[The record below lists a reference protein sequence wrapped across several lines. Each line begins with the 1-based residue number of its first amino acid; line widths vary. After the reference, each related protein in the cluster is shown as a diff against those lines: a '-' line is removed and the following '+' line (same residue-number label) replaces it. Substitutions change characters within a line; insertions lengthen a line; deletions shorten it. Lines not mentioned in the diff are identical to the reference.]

1 MNEIK
6 KGQTVRIKFGGHY
19 ENGKVIGTMGDYAT
33 VSFPGLAK
41 QITTKIEDMEI
52 VKEEKNKNQNIEFS
66 GHPGYEMEM
75 FAEKY
80 NLKRKSF
87 YVELCGIPSG
97 SYFQM
102 TKRENL
108 TVEAWEKFEKGKAII
123 EAMDEEDLKK
133 YQQKPKVCVIP
144 GFARGCE
151 ENKKAPDKERLD
163 LIEKLQ
169 NESKLNEFKEGK
181 QEESEGQKMEDIK
194 PKTWL
199 EKYKEFIKSLSMTET
214 LEFFEQVKTDSNR
227 FEEMFNE
234 IKEAII

>member
-1 MNEIK
+1 MKEIK
-6 KGQTVRIKFGGHY
+6 NGQKVKIKFGSNY
-19 ENGKVIGTMGDYAT
+19 EFGKVIGVMGDYAT
-33 VSFPGLAK
+33 VSVKTLGK
-41 QITTKIEDMEI
+41 QITTKVEDMEP
-52 VKEEKNKNQNIEFS
+52 VEEENKNKNVEFS
-66 GHPGYEMEM
+66 GHHGYEMEA

-80 NLKRKSF
+80 NLKRRSF
-87 YVELCGIPSG
+87 YVELCGIPAG

-108 TVEAWEKFEKGKAII
+108 TVEAWEKFEKGKSMI

-151 ENKKAPDKERLD
+151 ENKKEPDKERMD

-169 NESKLNEFKEGK
+169 NESKLNGIKDK
-181 QEESEGQKMEDIK
+181 QEESEEVKMETS
-194 PKTWL
+194 KTWL

-214 LEFFEQVKTDSNR
+214 LEFFEQVKTDAKR
-227 FEEMFNE
+227 FEEMFDE

>member
-1 MNEIK
+1 MKEIK
-6 KGQTVRIKFGGHY
+6 NGQTVKIKFGSNY
-19 ENGKVIGTMGDYAT
+19 EFGKVIGVMGDYAT
-33 VSFPGLAK
+33 VSVKALGK
-41 QITTKIEDMEI
+41 QITTKVEDMEP
-52 VKEEKNKNQNIEFS
+52 VEEENRKQNVEFS

-87 YVELCGIPSG
+87 YVELCGIPAG

-102 TKRENL
+102 TKRDNL
-108 TVEAWEKFEKGKAII
+108 TVEAWEKFEKGKAMI
-123 EAMDEEDLKK
+123 EAMDKEDLKK

-151 ENKKAPDKERLD
+151 ENKKAPDKERMD
-163 LIEKLQ
+163 LIEQLQ
-169 NESKLNEFKEGK
+169 SESKLNEIKEGK
-181 QEESEGQKMEDIK
+181 QSESEGQKMEDMK

>member
-6 KGQTVRIKFGGHY
+6 KGQKVKIKFGNNY
-19 ENGKVIGTMGDYAT
+19 EFGKVVGVLGDYAT
-33 VSFPGLAK
+33 VSVKALGK
-41 QITTKIEDMEI
+41 QITTKVEDMEP
-52 VKEEKNKNQNIEFS
+52 VEETNKNQNIEFS

-87 YVELCGIPSG
+87 YVELCGIPAG

-108 TVEAWEKFEKGKAII
+108 TVEAWEKFEKGKAMI

-151 ENKKAPDKERLD
+151 ENKKAPDKERMD
-163 LIEKLQ
+163 LIDKLQ
-169 NESKLNEFKEGK
+169 AESKLNGIKDK
-181 QEESEGQKMEDIK
+181 KEESEETKMEDVK
-194 PKTWL
+194 PKSWL
-199 EKYKEFIKSLSMTET
+199 ESYKEFIKSLSMEET
-214 LEFFEQVKTDSNR
+214 FQFFEQVKTDSKR
-227 FEEMFNE
+227 FEEMFDE

>member
-6 KGQTVRIKFGGHY
+6 KGQIVRMKFGGHY
-19 ENGKVIGTMGDYAT
+19 ENGKVLGTMGDYAT

-87 YVELCGIPSG
+87 YVELCGIPAG

-102 TKRENL
+102 TKRDNL
-108 TVEAWEKFEKGKAII
+108 TVETWKKFEKGKALV
-123 EAMDEEDLKK
+123 EAMDKEDLKQ

-144 GFARGCE
+144 GFKRGCE
-151 ENKKAPDKERLD
+151 ENKKEPDKERMD
-163 LIEKLQ
+163 LIEQLQ
-169 NESKLNEFKEGK
+169 SESKLNEIKEGK
-181 QEESEGQKMEDIK
+181 QEESEEVKMETA
-194 PKTWL
+194 KTWL
-199 EKYKEFIKSLSMTET
+199 EKYKELIKSLSMSET
-214 LEFFEQVKTDSNR
+214 LEFFQQVKTDSNR

>member
-6 KGQTVRIKFGGHY
+6 NGQTVRIKFGGHY
-19 ENGKVIGTMGDYAT
+19 ENGKVTGIMGEYAT

-52 VKEEKNKNQNIEFS
+52 VKEENNKNKNIEFS

-80 NLKRKSF
+80 NLKRKPF
-87 YVELCGIPSG
+87 YVELCGIPAG

-108 TVEAWEKFEKGKAII
+108 TVEAWEKFEKGKAMI
-123 EAMDEEDLKK
+123 EAMDKEDLKK

-144 GFARGCE
+144 GFVRGCE

-199 EKYKEFIKSLSMTET
+199 EKYKELIKSLSMSET
-214 LEFFEQVKTDSNR
+214 LEFFQQVKTDSNR

>member
-6 KGQTVRIKFGGHY
+6 KGQIVRMKFGGHY
-19 ENGKVIGTMGDYAT
+19 ENGKVLGTMGDYAT

-87 YVELCGIPSG
+87 YVELCGIPAG

-102 TKRENL
+102 TKRDNL
-108 TVEAWEKFEKGKAII
+108 TVETWKKFEKGKALV
-123 EAMDEEDLKK
+123 EAMDKEDLKQ

-151 ENKKAPDKERLD
+151 ENKKAPDKERMD
-163 LIEKLQ
+163 LIDKLQ
-169 NESKLNEFKEGK
+169 AESKLNGIKDK
-181 QEESEGQKMEDIK
+181 QEESEEVKMETA
-194 PKTWL
+194 KTWL
-199 EKYKEFIKSLSMTET
+199 EKYKELIKSLSMSET
-214 LEFFEQVKTDSNR
+214 LEFFQQVKTDAKR
-227 FEEMFNE
+227 FEEMFDE

>member
-6 KGQTVRIKFGGHY
+6 NGQTVKIKFGNNY
-19 ENGKVIGTMGDYAT
+19 EFGKVVGVLGDYAT
-33 VSFPGLAK
+33 VSVKSLGK
-41 QITTKIEDMEI
+41 QITTKVEDMEP
-52 VKEEKNKNQNIEFS
+52 VEETNKNQNIEFS

-80 NLKRKSF
+80 NLKRKPF
-87 YVELCGIPSG
+87 YVELCGIPAG

-108 TVEAWEKFEKGKAII
+108 TVEAWQKFEKGKAMI

-169 NESKLNEFKEGK
+169 NESKLNGFKEGK

>member
-1 MNEIK
+1 MKEIK
-6 KGQTVRIKFGGHY
+6 NGQTVKIKFGSNY
-19 ENGKVIGTMGDYAT
+19 EFGKVIGVMGDYAT
-33 VSFPGLAK
+33 VYVKALGK
-41 QITTKIEDMEI
+41 QITTKVDDMEP
-52 VKEEKNKNQNIEFS
+52 VENVEETNRKQNIEFS
-66 GHPGYEMEM
+66 GHQGYEMEM

-87 YVELCGIPSG
+87 YVELCGIPAG

-102 TKRENL
+102 TKRDNL
-108 TVEAWEKFEKGKAII
+108 TVETWKKFEKGKALV
-123 EAMDEEDLKK
+123 EAMDKEDLKQ

-144 GFARGCE
+144 GFVRGCE

-169 NESKLNEFKEGK
+169 AESKLNEIKDK
-181 QEESEGQKMEDIK
+181 QEESEEVKMET

-199 EKYKEFIKSLSMTET
+199 EKYKELIKSLSMSET
-214 LEFFEQVKTDSNR
+214 LEFFQQVKTDSNR
-227 FEEMFNE
+227 FEEMFDE

>member
-6 KGQTVRIKFGGHY
+6 KGQIVRMKFGGHY
-19 ENGKVIGTMGDYAT
+19 ENGKVLGTMGDYAT
-33 VSFPGLAK
+33 VTVPGLAK

-87 YVELCGIPSG
+87 YVELCGIPAG

-102 TKRENL
+102 AKRDNL
-108 TVEAWEKFEKGKAII
+108 TVETWKKFEKGKALV
-123 EAMDEEDLKK
+123 EAMDKEDLKQ

-144 GFARGCE
+144 GFKRGCE
-151 ENKKAPDKERLD
+151 ENKKEPDKERMD
-163 LIEKLQ
+163 LIDKLQ
-169 NESKLNEFKEGK
+169 AESKLNEFKEGK
-181 QEESEGQKMEDIK
+181 QEESEEVKMETA
-194 PKTWL
+194 KTWL

>member
-1 MNEIK
+1 MKEIK
-6 KGQTVRIKFGGHY
+6 KGQIVRMKFGGHY
-19 ENGKVIGTMGDYAT
+19 ENGKVLGTMGDYAT

-87 YVELCGIPSG
+87 YVELCGIPAG

-102 TKRENL
+102 TKRDNL
-108 TVEAWEKFEKGKAII
+108 TVETWKKFEKGKALV
-123 EAMDEEDLKK
+123 EAMDKEDLKQ

-144 GFARGCE
+144 GFKRGCE
-151 ENKKAPDKERLD
+151 ENKKEPDKERMD
-163 LIEKLQ
+163 LIEQLQ
-169 NESKLNEFKEGK
+169 SESKLNEIKEGK
-181 QEESEGQKMEDIK
+181 QEESEEVKMETA
-194 PKTWL
+194 KTWL
-199 EKYKEFIKSLSMTET
+199 EKYKELIKSLSMSET
-214 LEFFEQVKTDSNR
+214 LEFFQQVKTDSNR

>member
-6 KGQTVRIKFGGHY
+6 KGQKVKIKFGNNY
-19 ENGKVIGTMGDYAT
+19 EFGKVVGVLGDYAT
-33 VSFPGLAK
+33 VSVKALGK
-41 QITTKIEDMEI
+41 QITTKVEDMEP
-52 VKEEKNKNQNIEFS
+52 VEEENKNKNVEFS

-87 YVELCGIPSG
+87 YVELCGIPAG

-102 TKRENL
+102 TKRDNL
-108 TVEAWEKFEKGKAII
+108 TVETWKKFEKGKALV
-123 EAMDEEDLKK
+123 EAMDKEDLKQ

-144 GFARGCE
+144 GFKRGCE
-151 ENKKAPDKERLD
+151 ENKKEPDKERMD
-163 LIEKLQ
+163 MIEQLQ
-169 NESKLNEFKEGK
+169 SESKLNEIKEGK
-181 QEESEGQKMEDIK
+181 QAESEGQKMEDIK

>member
-6 KGQTVRIKFGGHY
+6 NGQTVRMKFGGHY
-19 ENGKVIGTMGDYAT
+19 ENGKVLGTIGDYAT
-33 VSFPGLAK
+33 VSFPGLGK

-66 GHPGYEMEM
+66 GHPGYEMEI

-87 YVELCGIPSG
+87 YVELCGIPAG

-108 TVEAWEKFEKGKAII
+108 TVEAWEKFEKGKAMI
-123 EAMDEEDLKK
+123 EAMDKEDLKK

-144 GFARGCE
+144 GFKRGCE
-151 ENKKAPDKERLD
+151 ENKKAPDQERIYLAK
-163 LIEKLQ
+163 KLES
-169 NESKLNEFKEGK
+169 ESKLNEFKEEK
-181 QEESEGQKMEDIK
+181 QEESEEPKMEDMK
-194 PKTWL
+194 PQTWI
-199 EKYKEFIKSLSMTET
+199 EAYKELIKSLSMEET
-214 LEFFEQVKTDSNR
+214 FQFFEQVKTDSNR
-227 FEEMFNE
+227 FEEMFSE

>member
-6 KGQTVRIKFGGHY
+6 KGQKVKIKFGNNY
-19 ENGKVIGTMGDYAT
+19 EFGKVVGVLGDYAT
-33 VSFPGLAK
+33 VSVKALGK
-41 QITTKIEDMEI
+41 QITTKVEDMEP
-52 VKEEKNKNQNIEFS
+52 VEETNKNQNIEFS

-87 YVELCGIPSG
+87 YVELCGIPAG

-108 TVEAWEKFEKGKAII
+108 TVEAWEKFEKGKAMI

-144 GFARGCE
+144 GFKRGCE
-151 ENKKAPDKERLD
+151 ENKKAPDKERMD
-163 LIEKLQ
+163 LIDKLQ
-169 NESKLNEFKEGK
+169 AESKLNGIKDK
-181 QEESEGQKMEDIK
+181 QEESEETKMEDVK
-194 PKTWL
+194 PKSWL
-199 EKYKEFIKSLSMTET
+199 ESYKEFIKSLSMEET
-214 LEFFEQVKTDSNR
+214 FQFFEQVKTDSKR
-227 FEEMFNE
+227 FEEMFDE